1 MESKQMK
8 KLQIQNLEDPTSL
21 SSYLPPNISNIQH
34 HYCNSVGSSHQL
46 ENSENWLTSCKWP
59 PCMIKF

>member
-46 ENSENWLTSCKWP
+46 ENSE
-59 PCMIKF
+59 IG